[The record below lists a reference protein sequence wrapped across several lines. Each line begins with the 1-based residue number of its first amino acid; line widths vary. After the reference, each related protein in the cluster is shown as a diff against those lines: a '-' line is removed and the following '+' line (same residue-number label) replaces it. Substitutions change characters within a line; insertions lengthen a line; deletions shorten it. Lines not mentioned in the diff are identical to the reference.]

1 MALASWVS
9 SMKVGLICCS
19 VLSLVMVLKL
29 IIPAMTELAAIGLLC
44 FQLSL
49 KPPYVYLLV
58 NLIIIAVAAS
68 TRLQQ
73 PTPPPAS
80 FSPVVVEGRPVVEEG
95 YVLGTPLPMQMVVF
109 EEQSDATL
117 GGGGGGGGGGW
128 TSEAVTCKKRPSF
141 RDGLVE
147 ISASDSTVAEPEVS
161 PDFMPPVGTIATE
174 QVFPARITHRK
185 NSKSMSEGG
194 RASRMMTPK
203 QNATET
209 LESAWRKITES
220 RTMKKADTWSD
231 HNRLIEIKKVESQRK
246 SIKSESFDYRNK
258 PVFDPRLSASA
269 RAHRMGVELPR
280 EVSPSQDELNQ
291 RVEAFIR
298 KFNEQMRLQREE
310 SMKQYHEMLPRGAY

>member
-73 PTPPPAS
+73 PTPPPAC

-117 GGGGGGGGGGW
+117 GGGGGGAGW
-128 TSEAVTCKKRPSF
+128 TSEAVMFKKRPSF

-161 PDFMPPVGTIATE
+161 PDFMPPVDTKATE
-174 QVFPARITHRK
+174 QAFPARITHRK
-185 NSKSMSEGG
+185 NSKSLSEG
-194 RASRMMTPK
+194 
-203 QNATET
+203 
-209 LESAWRKITES
+209 
-220 RTMKKADTWSD
+220 
-231 HNRLIEIKKVESQRK
+231 
-246 SIKSESFDYRNK
+246 K
-258 PVFDPRLSASA
+258 PLKTQLQHFIN
-269 RAHRMGVELPR
+269 
-280 EVSPSQDELNQ
+280 DEN
-291 RVEAFIR
+291 
-298 KFNEQMRLQREE
+298 
-310 SMKQYHEMLPRGAY
+310 